1 MNRTVATDQAPEALG
16 PYSQAVVSGDFI
28 FTAGQIGIDPATG
41 ALVAGG
47 IGPETRQAL
56 ANIAHVLEAAGAG
69 MRSVAKVTAY
79 LADLADYAQFNRAYE
94 KFFEGH
100 KPARAAVQ
108 VVALPGGARVE
119 IDAVASRY

>member
-28 FTAGQIGIDPATG
+28 FTAGQIGLDPATG

-56 ANIAHVLEAAGAG
+56 TNIAHVLEAAGAG
-69 MRSVAKVTAY
+69 MRSIAKVTVY
-79 LADLADYAQFNRAYE
+79 LVDLADYAEFNRAYE
-94 KFFEGH
+94 QLFGGH